1 MKVFVI
7 GAAGGVG
14 SRLCR
19 LLADEGVAVT
29 GMHRNLMQFEGVAA
43 TGATALIGDLIGDDV
58 PKLSHRMC
66 GHDVVVFTAG
76 AHGTGIDQTSLID
89 GRGLEKAVAA
99 AIAAGVSRFI
109 LVSALPEAS
118 RAASPGERFEHYLG
132 VKKASE
138 VHLSRTDLDWLIVRP
153 GTLTDEPG
161 SGLVTA
167 GPAVIDA
174 PVSRDNVAAF
184 LAAAIGRPL
193 LSREILELTNG
204 ETAIAEAV
212 AALGSGGGESVA
224 GRRLLSA

>member
-14 SRLCR
+14 SRLCQ
-19 LLADEGVAVT
+19 LLSDGGVAVT
-29 GMHRNLMQFEGVAA
+29 GMHRNLLQFEKVAA

-58 PKLSHRMC
+58 AKLAHRMG
-66 GHDVVVFTAG
+66 GHDVVVFSAG

-99 AIAAGVSRFI
+99 ATCAGVSRFV

-118 RAASPGERFEHYLG
+118 RSHSPGERFEHYLA
-132 VKKASE
+132 VKKATE
-138 VHLSRTDLDWLIVRP
+138 VYLCSTDLDWLIVRP

-161 SGLVTA
+161 TGLISA
-167 GPAVIDA
+167 GPAVVDA

-184 LAAAIGRPL
+184 LAAVVARPL
-193 LSREILELTNG
+193 FSREIVELTDG
-204 ETAIAEAV
+204 ETAIVEAV
-212 AALGSGGGESVA
+212 GRLSPGGVAEA

>member
-19 LLADEGVAVT
+19 LLADGGTAVT
-29 GMHRNLMQFEGVAA
+29 GMHRNLLQFEDVAA

-58 PKLSHRMC
+58 AKLAHRMA

-99 AIAAGVSRFI
+99 AEIAQVSRFV
-109 LVSALPEAS
+109 LVSALPEAGRGS
-118 RAASPGERFEHYLG
+118 NAGERFEHYLT
-132 VKKASE
+132 VKKATE
-138 VHLSRTDLDWLIVRP
+138 VHLCGTDLDWLIVRP
-153 GTLTDEPG
+153 GTLSDDAG

-174 PVSRDNVAAF
+174 PVSRDNVAGF
-184 LAAAIGRPL
+184 LAAAIARPE
-193 LSREILELTNG
+193 LSQQIVELTDG

-212 AALGSGGGESVA
+212 AVLAGGGTGVVT

>member
-14 SRLCR
+14 RRLCG
-19 LLADEGVAVT
+19 LLADGGVAVT
-29 GMHRNLMQFEGVAA
+29 GMHRNLLQFEAVAA

-58 PKLSHRMC
+58 AKLAHRMG

-89 GRGLEKAVAA
+89 GRGLEKAAA
-99 AIAAGVSRFI
+99 AAEVAGVARFI

-118 RAASPGERFEHYLG
+118 RGRDAGERFEHYLK
-132 VKKASE
+132 VKKATE
-138 VHLSRTDLDWLIVRP
+138 VHLCGTDLDWLIVRP
-153 GTLTDEPG
+153 GTLTDDPG
-161 SGLVTA
+161 SGLVAA

-174 PVSRDNVAAF
+174 PVSRDNVAGF
-184 LAAAIGRPL
+184 LAAAIDRRL
-193 LSREILELTNG
+193 LSREIVELTDG
-204 ETAIAEAV
+204 QTPIAEAV
-212 AALGSGGGESVA
+212 AGLGSGGESAA

>member
-29 GMHRNLMQFEGVAA
+29 GMHRNLLQFESVAA
-43 TGATALIGDLIGDDV
+43 TGASPLIGDLIGDDV
-58 PKLSHRMC
+58 PKLSHWMC

-99 AIAAGVSRFI
+99 AEAAGVTRFV
-109 LVSALPEAS
+109 LVSAMPEAG
-118 RAASPGERFEHYLG
+118 RGKNLGERFEHYLG
-132 VKKASE
+132 VKKATE
-138 VHLSRTDLDWLIVRP
+138 AYLSRTDLDWLIVRP
-153 GTLTDEPG
+153 GTLTDDPG
-161 SGLVTA
+161 SGLVAA

-174 PVSRDNVAAF
+174 PVSRDNVAGF
-184 LAAAIGRPL
+184 LAAAIARPL
-193 LSREILELTNG
+193 LSQQIVELTDG
-204 ETAIAEAV
+204 ETTIAEAAV
-212 AALGSGGGESVA
+212 TLAGGGTEVA
-224 GRRLLSA
+224 TGRRLLSA

>member
-14 SRLCR
+14 SRLCG
-19 LLADEGVAVT
+19 LLADGGVAVT
-29 GMHRNLMQFEGVAA
+29 GMHRNLLQFESVAA
-43 TGATALIGDLIGDDV
+43 TGASPLIGDLIGDDV
-58 PKLSHRMC
+58 PKLAHWMS

-99 AIAAGVSRFI
+99 AEIAQVPRFI

-118 RAASPGERFEHYLG
+118 RGGDTGERFEHYLK
-132 VKKASE
+132 VKKATE
-138 VHLSRTDLDWLIVRP
+138 VHLCGTELDWLIVRP
-153 GTLTDEPG
+153 GTLTDELG
-161 SGLVTA
+161 TGLVAA

-174 PVSRDNVAAF
+174 PVSRDNVAGF
-184 LAAAIGRPL
+184 LAAAVARPL
-193 LSREILELTNG
+193 LSQQIVELTDG

-212 AALGSGGGESVA
+212 AVLAGGGAEMA
-224 GRRLLSA
+224 TGRRLLSA

>member
-19 LLADEGVAVT
+19 ALTEQAVTVT
-29 GMHRNLMQFEGVAA
+29 GMHRDLRQFERVAD
-43 TGATALIGDLIGDDV
+43 TGATALIGDLISDDV
-58 PKLSHRMC
+58 AKLANRMC

-89 GRGLEKAVAA
+89 GRGLEKAAAA
-99 AIAAGVSRFI
+99 AISAGVSRFF
-109 LVSALPEAS
+109 LVSALPEAARS
-118 RAASPGERFEHYLG
+118 DSPGERFEHYLA

-138 VHLSRTDLDWLIVRP
+138 VHLSGTELDWVIIRP

-161 SGLVTA
+161 TGLVTA
-167 GPAVIDA
+167 GPVVIDA
-174 PVSRDNVAAF
+174 SVSRDNVAAF
-184 LAAAIGRPL
+184 LAAIITHSV
-193 LSREILELTNG
+193 LSREIVELTDG
-204 ETAIAEAV
+204 QVAIGEAV
-212 AALGSGGGESVA
+212 GRLGYGSTVEA